1 VAPAAAFFDLDRTLI
16 SRSSALALAGA
27 FRSRGI
33 IRRRDLLRAAL
44 WQLRFAGRGAG
55 VEATKRMTEGGM
67 VVLRGL
73 APDDL
78 RELVEEALEPTLLP
92 LVYREALELVHGHRE
107 RGERTYIVTATLQE
121 IADALAARLGFD
133 GALGSL
139 AEIVDGSYTG
149 RPVRALHA
157 DAKADALRELDVDL
171 VASTAYSDSI
181 SDPPL
186 LEAVG
191 NAVAVNPDRELRRVA
206 LERGWPTL
214 RFSVRAI
221 VPAQPGADAAGL
233 LLANADV
240 PSAKPDA

>member
-1 VAPAAAFFDLDRTLI
+1 MAPAAAFFDLDRTLI

-44 WQLRFAGRGAG
+44 WQLRFTGRGAG

-92 LVYREALELVHGHRE
+92 LVYREALDLADGHRE

-121 IADALAARLGFD
+121 IAEALAAQLGFD

-139 AEIVDGSYTG
+139 AEVIDGRYTG

-157 DAKADALRELDVDL
+157 DAKADALRELGVDL
-171 VASTAYSDSI
+171 AASTAYSDSI
-181 SDPPL
+181 SDLPL

-191 NAVAVNPDRELRRVA
+191 NPVAVNPDRELRRVA
-206 LERGWPTL
+206 LERGWTTL
-214 RFSVRAI
+214 RFSARAY
-221 VPAQPGADAAGL
+221 AA
-233 LLANADV
+233 
-240 PSAKPDA
+240 